1 MASGQVSKYASAKGT
16 CSLQTCKL
24 VTCTLA
30 VMTTLTPQLLLS
42 AYSQGIFPMAHEDG
56 IYWYDPDPRAI
67 LPLDGLHI
75 SRSLARTIKKGK
87 FEIRVNTVFTAV
99 MRACAAPTPGR
110 EETWISQEFITAYTN
125 LHNLSFA
132 HSVEAWFAGKLVG
145 GLYGVAIRG
154 LFAGE
159 SMFSRQTDAS
169 KVALVYL
176 VNRLRQRGF
185 QLLDVQFMTDHLRKF
200 GAVEISQAAYKKRL
214 AQAMLV
220 KTQFN

>member
-1 MASGQVSKYASAKGT
+1 
-16 CSLQTCKL
+16 
-24 VTCTLA
+24 
-30 VMTTLTPQLLLS
+30 MTTLTPQLLLS